1 MKSFIQKH
9 EKDVMGTLSGFD
21 RLVFRGH
28 LRRLSFVEG
37 MTSYLSSVGV
47 LLKDFGKHVL
57 HVTGRL
63 KEASLA
69 LAARTLRPVKYLQSS
84 QIHKDD
90 VAREIAAQDNI
101 SEGLI
106 CVLTCVEPCRSFEIY
121 RNREMKKLELQHRF
135 RKCLHIYHYFLDPQ
149 FGFMSARIQ
158 TWFPMSIQV
167 CINGREWLARQM
179 DAQGIGYQQRD
190 NCFTWIEDLSRAQEL
205 MDRLLRS
212 SWPVILNKI
221 ARQLNP
227 IHHELFDQFPAMY
240 YWSVYQSEW
249 ATDIMFTS
257 PERLAQIYPQLL
269 RHAITTFQS
278 PDVMRFL
285 GRKVPPQGKVPHAFL
300 GEVRSHLKERPEG
313 IRIKHWVGV
322 NHIKLYDKQGSDL
335 RVETTINNP
344 HDFKVFRLKEG
355 DPNADLD
362 WRPLRKGVPDLYR
375 RAEVSQAANNR
386 YLNALASANDTEP
399 LGKFTETLCRP
410 TTWKDK
416 RVRAINVYA
425 PDDLAL
431 LKATSRGEFNINGF
445 RNRDLRNILYSQDP
459 EITAK
464 QKRCQSAAVTRKIRL
479 LRAHGLIKKVAK
491 TNRYLLTAHG
501 SKAITA
507 LLASLNASSDLQ
519 IKSAV

>member
-9 EKDVMGTLSGFD
+9 EKDVMGALSGFD

-28 LRRLSFVEG
+28 IRRLSFGEG
-37 MTSYLSSVGV
+37 MTSYLSSIGV

-57 HVTGRL
+57 QVTARL
-63 KEASLA
+63 KAASCA
-69 LAARTLRPVKYLQSS
+69 LAQRTLRPIRYLQSS

-90 VAREIAAQDNI
+90 IARQIAAQDNI

-106 CVLTCVEPCRSFEIY
+106 CVLTCVEPCQSFEIY
-121 RNREMKKLELQHRF
+121 RNREIKKLELQHRF

-179 DAQGIGYQQRD
+179 DVQGIGYQQRD
-190 NCFTWIEDLSRAQEL
+190 NCFTWIEDLSRAREL

-212 SWPVILNKI
+212 SWSIILNKI
-221 ARQLNP
+221 AGELNP
-227 IHHELFDQFPAMY
+227 IHNELFDQFPSIY

-249 ATDIMFTS
+249 ATDIMFKS
-257 PERLAQIYPQLL
+257 PERLAKIYPQLL

-285 GRKVPPQGKVPHAFL
+285 GRKIPPQGNIPHAFA
-300 GEVRSHLKERPEG
+300 GEVLTHLKERPEG
-313 IRIKHWVGV
+313 IRIKHWMGI

-355 DPNADLD
+355 DPNADID
-362 WRPLRKGVPDLYR
+362 WRPLRKGIADLYR

-386 YLNALASANDTEP
+386 YLNALACANDTQS
-399 LGKFTETLCRP
+399 LGSLTEKLCRP
-410 TTWKDK
+410 TNWKQK
-416 RVRAINVYA
+416 RVRAINPYA
-425 PDDLAL
+425 PADLKL
-431 LKATSRGEFNINGF
+431 LRAVSRGEFNINGF
-445 RNRDLRNILYSQDP
+445 RNRDLRNILYSQDK
-459 EITAK
+459 ELTDK
-464 QKRCQSAAVTRKIRL
+464 EKRSQSAAVTRKIRL
-479 LRAHGLIKKVAK
+479 LRAHGLIKKVQK
-491 TNRYLLTAHG
+491 TNRYLLTTDG

-507 LLASLNASSDLQ
+507 LVAALNASSDLLM
-519 IKSAV
+519 KSAA